1 MFLIV
6 IGDQMY
12 SIGINANPG
21 PLFFKKG
28 FWVGFNSKQ
37 PSKTGLL
44 SQKTQKSESLILD
57 GATLTAIWYI

>member
-28 FWVGFNSKQ
+28 F
-37 PSKTGLL
+37 L
-44 SQKTQKSESLILD
+44 SGVQF
-57 GATLTAIWYI
+57 